1 MDFFNEEKYKYIFYV
16 LVLVLLI
23 TTLCVSIFK
32 KNSCSCESV
41 PAKSEIISE
50 KQEVK
55 ENNSLPS
62 IYHVDI
68 KGAVNN
74 PGVYELSE
82 GSLINDALNA
92 AGGIKKGGTTNNI
105 NLSSKIKDEM
115 VIYIYTTTELNKLVY
130 SCYKDNVTDTKKNDD
145 TCESGSDI
153 TNCTGKS
160 VVTNNESKVT
170 TSSSNESNNTSSK
183 EECVTNTGKV
193 NINTASKEELLTVS
207 GIGESKAENIIKYR
221 ETNKFNSIEDIKSVS
236 GIGDSLYE
244 KIKDY
249 ITV

>member
-1 MDFFNEEKYKYIFYV
+1 MDFFNEEKYKYIFYI
-16 LVLVLLI
+16 LTLVLLI
-23 TTLCVSIFK
+23 STLCVSIFK
-32 KNSCSCESV
+32 KNSCSCETV
-41 PAKSEIISE
+41 QTKNEIISE

-82 GSLINDALNA
+82 GSLINDAINA

-115 VIYIYTTTELNKLVY
+115 VIYIYTTTELNKLIY
-130 SCYKDNVTDTKKNDD
+130 SCYKENVTDTKKED

-160 VVTNNESKVT
+160 VVT
-170 TSSSNESNNTSSK
+170 SNEVKENTSDQTSNNSSK
-183 EECVTNTGKV
+183 EECITNTGKV
-193 NINTASKEELLTVS
+193 NINTASKEELLQVS
-207 GIGESKAENIIKYR
+207 GIGESKAESIIKYR
-221 ETNKFNSIEDIKSVS
+221 ETNKFNRIEDIKNVS